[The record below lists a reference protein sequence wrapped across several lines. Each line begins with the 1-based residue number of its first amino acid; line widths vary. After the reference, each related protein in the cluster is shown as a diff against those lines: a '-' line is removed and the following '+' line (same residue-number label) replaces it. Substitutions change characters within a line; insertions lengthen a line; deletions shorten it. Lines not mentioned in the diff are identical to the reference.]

1 MVRRRIV
8 VALSVSRSRAHGIL
22 GGISLSLR
30 MTIFIMV
37 ASWAGGVENGNFGVA
52 ALLRVSRG
60 SILAVAGQLGVYS
73 VDWTGAA
80 YFVNKG

>member
-1 MVRRRIV
+1 
-8 VALSVSRSRAHGIL
+8 
-22 GGISLSLR
+22 
-30 MTIFIMV
+30 MTIFIMI

-80 YFVNKG
+80 YLKVVVRLSKMLSLNFNQVRVMTYFVNKR

>member
-1 MVRRRIV
+1 
-8 VALSVSRSRAHGIL
+8 
-22 GGISLSLR
+22 
-30 MTIFIMV
+30 MTIFIMI

-80 YFVNKG
+80 YLKVVVRLSRMLSLNFKQFRTMTYFVNKR

>member
-1 MVRRRIV
+1 M
-8 VALSVSRSRAHGIL
+8 
-22 GGISLSLR
+22 IS
-30 MTIFIMV
+30 
-37 ASWAGGVENGNFGVA
+37 SWAGGVENGNFGVA

-80 YFVNKG
+80 YLKFVVRLSRMLSLNFKQVRTMTYFVNKR